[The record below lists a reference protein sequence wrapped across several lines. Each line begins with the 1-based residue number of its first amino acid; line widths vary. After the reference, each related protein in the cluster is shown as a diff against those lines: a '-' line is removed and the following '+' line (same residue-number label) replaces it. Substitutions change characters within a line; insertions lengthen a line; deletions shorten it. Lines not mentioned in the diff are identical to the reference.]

1 MTEIEQIQTQ
11 SLAGSSGN
19 AVNRIEIRRMIA
31 VPFRMSWEFMISSD
45 GIANWLGDIGKR
57 KLEPHVAFM
66 TSEGIEFNIGLLTHQ
81 SHIILAWRKRDWQIN
96 SVLQVS
102 LVPSGNKTT
111 IIFCQHNLEDTS
123 HQEKMC
129 EYWQAVLDKI
139 EKLLTITYRQ

>member
-11 SLAGSSGN
+11 SLAGISGN
-19 AVNRIEIRRMIA
+19 AVNRIEVRRVIA
-31 VPFRMSWEFMISSD
+31 VTFRMNWEFMISSE

-57 KLEPHVAFM
+57 KLEPHVAF
-66 TSEGIEFNIGLLTHQ
+66 TTAEGIEFNIGLLTHQ

-111 IIFCQHNLEDTS
+111 IIF
-123 HQEKMC
+123 
-129 EYWQAVLDKI
+129 
-139 EKLLTITYRQ
+139 